1 LTFGSTVRAIAM
13 RLPAEG
19 TRGALVGVGAAVK
32 IDKVDVV
39 VVGAG
44 MGGMCAAARLAAAGL
59 STVVVEKSP
68 YLGGRCSHRERDGCR
83 VTTGAIMIPM
93 GEGSAIRGAFDAVG
107 AHMDMVETTGAM
119 RYRLSHG
126 DYDLPAGGGGLYGM
140 LEFALRGN
148 EKAARQ
154 LFQHFRDALFGSLPA
169 DDLTFETW
177 LAQRTSDA
185 DVKGLFHGFCAALMG
200 TNPHE
205 IPAGEFFRFLKCS
218 SRGSRF
224 GLAANG
230 NGALM
235 ESLAA
240 AICNHGG
247 FLRCSTRCQRIEVG
261 EGRATAVVVRS
272 AGGVEERITAD
283 FVISNLGPDRTVELA
298 GGAINFDQDYLL
310 RLRTNACEAPII
322 HFSFLT
328 DEPLIDGFTGCLV
341 FGNTRNLIYLEIPS
355 LISPVLAPSGTYLHT
370 AYGAPTDSAGGDLDL
385 EADNAL
391 RELEENFPGAM
402 ANARFLVRAKH
413 RGQAPGMHRWPG
425 HMMPVETPILNLF
438 NVGDGCTPAGTI
450 GTEGAAAS
458 ARAAVESILSQP

>member
-1 LTFGSTVRAIAM
+1 M
-13 RLPAEG
+13 
-19 TRGALVGVGAAVK
+19 K
-32 IDKVDVV
+32 IDKTDAV

-93 GEGSAIRGAFDAVG
+93 GKGSAIRGSFDAVG

-126 DYDLPAGGGGLYGM
+126 DYDLPTAGGGLYGM
-140 LEFALRGN
+140 LEFALRRN
-148 EKAARQ
+148 ETAARN
-154 LFQHFRDALFGSLPA
+154 LFRHFRDALSGSLPP
-169 DDLTFETW
+169 DDLSFETW
-177 LAQRTSDA
+177 LAQHTSNA
-185 DVKGLFHGFCAALMG
+185 EVKGLFHGFCAALMG

-240 AICNHGG
+240 AIRDHGG
-247 FLRCSTRCQRIEVG
+247 SVRRSTRCQHIEVG

-272 AGGVEERITAD
+272 AAGGEERITAD
-283 FVISNLGPDRTVELA
+283 FVISNLGPEGTAELA
-298 GGAINFDQDYLL
+298 GGAVNFDQDYLA
-310 RLRTNACEAPII
+310 RLRTNAHEAPIV

-328 DEPLIDGFTGCLV
+328 EVPLIDGFSGCLV

-355 LISPVLAPSGTYLHT
+355 LISPALAPSGTYLHT
-370 AYGAPTDSAGGDLDL
+370 AYGAPSDSAGGDLDA
-385 EADNAL
+385 EADHTL

-413 RGQAPGMHRWPG
+413 RGRAPGMHRWPG
-425 HMMPVETPILNLF
+425 YMMPVETPIPNLF
-438 NVGDGCTPAGTI
+438 NVGDGCTPPGTI

-458 ARAAVESILSQP
+458 ARAAVEIILSQS